1 MENKK
6 QRTVDIL
13 KAKTEVSENV
23 KIRVKEFVKIK
34 KTIKSVLK
42 SEPKTIPEIVK
53 ETNIEAS
60 EITYS
65 LMSMMKYG
73 DIIADRVDDDD
84 EYYYYKL
91 KGEQ

>member
-6 QRTVDIL
+6 QKTVDVM
-13 KAKTEVSENV
+13 KKRMEVSVDV
-23 KIRVKEFVKIK
+23 KTRVKAFAKIK

-42 SEPKTIPEIVK
+42 TESKTIPEIVA
-53 ETNIEAS
+53 ETNLKAS
-60 EITYS
+60 DITYF

-73 DIIADRVDDDD
+73 DIIADRMDDDD